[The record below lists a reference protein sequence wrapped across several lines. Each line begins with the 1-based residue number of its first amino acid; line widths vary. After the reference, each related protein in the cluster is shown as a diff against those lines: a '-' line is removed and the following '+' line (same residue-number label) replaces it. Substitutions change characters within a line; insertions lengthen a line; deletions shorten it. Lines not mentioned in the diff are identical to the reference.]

1 MVRYMVSGTV
11 ISQQNI
17 IWLIIAI
24 LGFITVIIVSI
35 QWRRVRES
43 QNDIVI
49 LEKQIELKKISL
61 VENDLKARRL
71 METTI
76 PLPKEKQERL
86 SAIRKDT
93 MSLMHELGYL
103 QSEISERLA
112 LLEAQTE
119 FKKLKKML
127 RDIEKKEAELGIKL
141 K

>member
-1 MVRYMVSGTV
+1 MVSGTV

>member
-1 MVRYMVSGTV
+1 MVSGTV

-61 VENDLKARRL
+61 VENDLKAKRL

>member
-1 MVRYMVSGTV
+1 MVRDMVSGTV

-43 QNDIVI
+43 QNDIVL

-61 VENDLKARRL
+61 VENDLKAKRL

-93 MSLMHELGYL
+93 TNLMHELGYL

>member
-1 MVRYMVSGTV
+1 VRDMVSGTV

-43 QNDIVI
+43 QNDIVL

-61 VENDLKARRL
+61 VENDLKAKRL

>member
-1 MVRYMVSGTV
+1 MVSGTV

-43 QNDIVI
+43 QNDIVL

-61 VENDLKARRL
+61 VENDLKAKRL

-93 MSLMHELGYL
+93 TNLMHELGYL

>member
-1 MVRYMVSGTV
+1 MVSGTV

-43 QNDIVI
+43 QNDIVL

-61 VENDLKARRL
+61 VENDLKAKRL

>member
-1 MVRYMVSGTV
+1 MVRDMVSGTV

-43 QNDIVI
+43 QNDIVL

-61 VENDLKARRL
+61 VENDLKAKRL

-93 MSLMHELGYL
+93 TNLMRELGYL

>member
-1 MVRYMVSGTV
+1 M

-61 VENDLKARRL
+61 VENDLKAKRL

>member
-1 MVRYMVSGTV
+1 MVRDMVSGTV

-61 VENDLKARRL
+61 VENDLKAKRL

>member
-1 MVRYMVSGTV
+1 MVRDMVSGTV

-43 QNDIVI
+43 QNDIVL

-61 VENDLKARRL
+61 VENDLKAKRL

>member
-1 MVRYMVSGTV
+1 MASGTV

-43 QNDIVI
+43 QNDIVL

-61 VENDLKARRL
+61 VENDLKAKRL

>member
-1 MVRYMVSGTV
+1 MRYMVSGTV

-61 VENDLKARRL
+61 VENDLKAKRL

>member
-61 VENDLKARRL
+61 VENDLKAKRL